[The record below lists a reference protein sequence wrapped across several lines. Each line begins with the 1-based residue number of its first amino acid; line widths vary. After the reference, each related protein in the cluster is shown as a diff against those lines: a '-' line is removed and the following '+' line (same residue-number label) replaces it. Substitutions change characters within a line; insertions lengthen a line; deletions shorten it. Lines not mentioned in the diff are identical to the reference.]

1 MRNAVGLDISQNTF
15 DAAAIVN
22 GQCKQALFDNSIN
35 GFESF
40 KAWLDGFGCELHICM
55 EATGNYFE
63 DVADYIGQFTPYPLL
78 ILTKLANTAKA
89 AFIAQKQTNK
99 MRG

>member
-40 KAWLDGFGCELHICM
+40 KAWLDGFGCELHICR
-55 EATGNYFE
+55 N
-63 DVADYIGQFTPYPLL
+63 
-78 ILTKLANTAKA
+78 
-89 AFIAQKQTNK
+89 
-99 MRG
+99 